1 MDDFREQVREGF
13 KACKADIENLKV
25 ENSVLRDRFFLVE
38 QENKSL
44 KEENKKIYLEISDL
58 KAEIRG
64 LAIALDYIKDFSQK
78 QMINPNLN
86 ALNDMKKEFSLGSEI
101 QIPVKQKQ
109 NLPKMDTYDALLA
122 FKAKANKRELLKQ
135 KIMSMIGENGINLS
149 ELKFMFVEHFKYCS
163 KASFYNYLKELE
175 IERIVKVERENSKNF
190 IYLMNLRKEI

>member
-1 MDDFREQVREGF
+1 MDDFREQVRLGF
-13 KACKADIENLKV
+13 KACKADIENLKA

-64 LAIALDYIKDFSQK
+64 LAIALDYIKEFNQK
-78 QMINPNLN
+78 QIANSKIKSIDEIKNELSFT
-86 ALNDMKKEFSLGSEI
+86 KEVEI
-101 QIPVKQKQ
+101 PLKQKP

-175 IERIVKVERENSKNF
+175 IERVVKIERENSKNF
-190 IYLMNLRKEI
+190 IYLMNLRKEV

>member
-1 MDDFREQVREGF
+1 MDDFREQVRLGF
-13 KACKADIENLKV
+13 KACKADIENLKA

-64 LAIALDYIKDFSQK
+64 LAIALDYIKEFNQK
-78 QMINPNLN
+78 QIADSKIKSIDEIKNELSFT
-86 ALNDMKKEFSLGSEI
+86 KEVEI
-101 QIPVKQKQ
+101 PLKQKP

-175 IERIVKVERENSKNF
+175 IERVVKIERENSKNF
-190 IYLMNLRKEI
+190 IYLMNLRKEV